1 MAKKKS
7 KLPLYLSLALLVA
20 LLITYFIVP
29 DFKNFIDTA
38 WSVLT
43 SKDEQKTEEWIGQFG
58 LLGPVVIVIAM
69 VVQMFLLVI
78 PSFILMVVS
87 VLAYG
92 PVWGSLLIIISIFC
106 ASSVGYWFGSYFGAP
121 LVERLLGVKSEKKI
135 ERFIDKYGFGAVIVA
150 RLSPILSNDAISFVG
165 GMLHMGYW
173 RYIGATVLG
182 ILPLTFFIAY
192 LGQNTEK
199 LKSGMLWVSVVG
211 LVTFIGYIIYD
222 KQFKKG

>member
-1 MAKKKS
+1 M
-7 KLPLYLSLALLVA
+7 
-20 LLITYFIVP
+20 ITYFIVP